1 MRNRKISGSGFT
13 LIELMI
19 VVAIVGVLAAVAY
32 PSYKRSVEKSR
43 RAEGKALVLDAAN
56 RQERRFGDTNKYTD
70 DMTKLGYPAD
80 PATSENGHYQVDS
93 TSSSTN
99 VNTGF
104 FDFTLTAT
112 AVGVQVADT
121 KCATLSID
129 NVGQKSSTGGG
140 DCW

>member
-1 MRNRKISGSGFT
+1 MRNRKISGPGFT

-43 RAEGKALVLDAAN
+43 RAEGKALILDAAN

-70 DMTKLGYPAD
+70 NMINLGYAAD
-80 PATSENGHYQVDS
+80 PAESENGHYEVDS
-93 TSSSTN
+93 ASSTA
-99 VNTGF
+99 GF

-112 AVGVQVADT
+112 AVGVQDADT
-121 KCATLSID
+121 DCATMTINNRGEKTPTS
-129 NVGQKSSTGGG
+129 G
-140 DCW
+140 CW

>member
-1 MRNRKISGSGFT
+1 MRNRKISGPGFT

-70 DMTKLGYPAD
+70 DMTKLGYAAD
-80 PATSENGHYQVDS
+80 PVTSENGHYQVDS
-93 TSSSTN
+93 ASST
-99 VNTGF
+99 TGF
-104 FDFTLTAT
+104 FDFILTAT

-121 KCATLSID
+121 NCATMSIN
-129 NVGQKSSTGGG
+129 NVGQKTPTSG
-140 DCW
+140 CW